1 MKLDLK
7 LFEAHASWPAVRY
20 VHRVLKDKG
29 HESLLAG
36 GCVRD
41 GLIGR
46 RPKDFDIA
54 TDAEPSE
61 VESYFEKTIDIGKS
75 FGVIIVHHEGENIEV
90 TTFRKD
96 GDYKDGRRPE
106 TVDFSSAEEDA
117 IRRDFTINGLFYDLD
132 LAEVRD
138 YVNGCSDLQKGL
150 LRAVGVPHERFE
162 EDQLRVLRA
171 IRFAAEL
178 DFDIEESTW
187 KSLLLFRHKVQ
198 SVSPERIT
206 EEFRKIFLSENPL
219 KGILLLNESLI
230 LKELWPELK
239 MFQSSLY
246 EKWVYKA
253 FAHLKGERRLE
264 VFIGTLA
271 LLESFFE
278 SEHVGGGVAVQA
290 ERQLE
295 ALMRFRFPRDV
306 IRSVS
311 YALRNFSLAS
321 ELNTKSLTLLSEPH
335 GGVLLLDLIKMY
347 YFVRGEEIEK
357 IEQFLDRYLELCDQ
371 RGALPKRMITGED
384 IESLNIPHGPIY
396 KEILEEAYIKQ
407 LDSDFEDVK
416 AARGWL
422 SEKYGLS
429 DRKP

>member
-7 LFEAHASWPAVRY
+7 LFEAHPSWPAVRY

-54 TDAEPSE
+54 TDAVPAE

-75 FGVIIVHHEGENIEV
+75 FGVIIVHHQGENIEV

-96 GDYKDGRRPE
+96 GDYKDGRHPE
-106 TVDFSSAEEDA
+106 KVDFSSAEEDA

-138 YVNGCSDLQKGL
+138 YVDGVQDLEKGL
-150 LRAVGVPHERFE
+150 IRAVGVPHERFE

-198 SVSPERIT
+198 SVSAERIT
-206 EEFRKIFLSENPL
+206 EELRKVFLSENPL
-219 KGILLLNESLI
+219 KGMLLLNESLI

-253 FAHLKGERRLE
+253 FAHLKGERRLDI
-264 VFIGTLA
+264 FLGTLT

-278 SEHVGGGVAVQA
+278 YEHVGGGVRVQA
-290 ERQLE
+290 DRQIE

-306 IRSVS
+306 IRNIT
-311 YALRNFSLAS
+311 YALRNFALAS
-321 ELNTKSLTLLSEPH
+321 ELNTKSLTLLAEPN
-335 GGVLLLDLIKMY
+335 GGILLLDLIKMY
-347 YFVRGEEIEK
+347 YFVRGEEMDK
-357 IEQFLDRYLELCDQ
+357 IEEFLDRYLKLCDDK
-371 RGALPKRMITGED
+371 GALPKRLITGED
-384 IESLNIPHGPIY
+384 IEALRIPHGPIY

-407 LDSDFEDVK
+407 LDGYFENLESAK
-416 AARGWL
+416 EWL
-422 SEKYGLS
+422 SGQYGLS
-429 DRKP
+429 DQKS